1 MSDARAV
8 SMPAEEYHAIKA
20 LSAGMIWT
28 MDSECPLKAWL
39 ASPWN
44 ETRRAVNA
52 GHFDIGTA
60 AHLAVLEP
68 ELLRNRVVT
77 HEFDTYHTKESRAI
91 RDDAYAV
98 GMTPL
103 KPAEWVTVQGI
114 QDAVAVHPIA
124 PTLFQN
130 GMAEVSLTWEWDGMT
145 CKARPDF
152 LPASN
157 KYVLDLK
164 TAATCNPRAI
174 SRKAATE
181 GWHLR
186 AAWYMAGVKEVTG
199 TLPDKYLFVV
209 VEKDAPHLTEIFE
222 MDQRA
227 LMYGD
232 QIIMRTLKRTAECF
246 RANHWPSYGDGAIKT
261 IALPSW
267 AEFERAEREEAGEF
281 EE

>member
-1 MSDARAV
+1 MGV
-8 SMPAEEYHAIKA
+8 SMNNDLSSEEYHALKA
-20 LSAGMIWT
+20 LSAGFVWEF
-28 MDSECPLKAWL
+28 DAECPRKAWL

-44 ETRRAVNA
+44 DARKPVNA
-52 GHFDIGTA
+52 THFDIGTG

-68 ELLRNRVVT
+68 ELLRNRVVV
-77 HEFDTYHTKESRAI
+77 HDFDTYHTKESRTI

-103 KPAEWVTVQGI
+103 KPAEWATVEGI
-114 QDAVAVHPIA
+114 QSAILGHPTA
-124 PTLFQN
+124 HGLFKG

-152 LPASN
+152 LAANS

-164 TAATCNPRAI
+164 TANTCNPRAI

-181 GWHLR
+181 GWHVR
-186 AAWYMAGVKEVTG
+186 ACWYMAGVKEVTG

-209 VEKDAPHLTEIFE
+209 VEKDAPYLIEIFE

-246 RANHWPSYGDGAIKT
+246 RANHWPSYGDGSIKT

-267 AEFERAEREEAGEF
+267 TEFERAEREEAGEF